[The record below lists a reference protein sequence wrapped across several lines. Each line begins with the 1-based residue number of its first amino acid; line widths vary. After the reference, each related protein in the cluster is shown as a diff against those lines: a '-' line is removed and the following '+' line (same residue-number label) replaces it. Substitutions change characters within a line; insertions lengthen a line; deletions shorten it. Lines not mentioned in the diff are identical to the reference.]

1 MRIAMLVRLAFIIC
15 AAHNNGRDCVDMLR
29 HLHRIHAGGGAAVV
43 HRTRHQVRA
52 YRREC

>member
-1 MRIAMLVRLAFIIC
+1 MRKAMLVRLAFIIFT
-15 AAHNNGRDCVDMLR
+15 ADNNGRHCVDMLR
-29 HLHRIHAGGGAAVV
+29 HLHRIHAGGGAALV